1 MRNVIFSVILAQSK
15 ILNRIYLFVQFP
27 LKSMG
32 KTQKNLNMHPD
43 INVFSELR
51 EALAFLQVQGSHS
64 FTGPQSASLLKHGH

>member
-1 MRNVIFSVILAQSK
+1 MRNVIFSVIFAQSK
-15 ILNRIYLFVQFP
+15 ILNQIYLFVQFP

-32 KTQKNLNMHPD
+32 KTQNLNMHPD

-51 EALAFLQVQGSHS
+51 EAPAFLQVQGSHS